1 MSSSVAIHVFET
13 RSLTEPV
20 HSFKKRKWPIS
31 SKESTPISP
40 HSVRA
45 EDSKSGPHANIAGA

>member
-1 MSSSVAIHVFET
+1 MSSFIDIHVFET
-13 RSLTEPV
+13 RSLNEPV
-20 HSFKKRKWPIS
+20 HSFNKRKWPIS

-45 EDSKSGPHANIAGA
+45 EDSKSGPNANIAGA